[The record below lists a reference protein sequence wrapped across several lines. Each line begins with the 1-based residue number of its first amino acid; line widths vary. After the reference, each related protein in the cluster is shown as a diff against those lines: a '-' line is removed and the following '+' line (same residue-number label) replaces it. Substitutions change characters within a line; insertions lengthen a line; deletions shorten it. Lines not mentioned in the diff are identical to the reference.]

1 MNPLRT
7 SGACAIAVALAV
19 PALAAAAPISTVIR
33 VEGSTAN
40 ILSERSVVVDDAVG
54 ATVLVSDTTDA
65 DTITVPAASATAQL
79 AKATNDAGIPFGF
92 QIFNFGGPSSFTTRI
107 GPDSS
112 PPALDP
118 AFRLKVNNV
127 SASVGADSVTLKA
140 GDVVTWAFLPFAE
153 SSARELDL
161 TVPGDKF
168 PQGQTFT
175 VGVRSYDDA
184 GVGIPAAGATIRYGD
199 QTATAD
205 TSGKVTLLATGVGVK
220 QVSATR
226 PGEVRSQVR
235 AVCSFT
241 DDPTVCSLPAIPAPI
256 ERPGT
261 FDTVAPGSAIA
272 SPISGRR
279 YRFLRALRGSAGPD
293 RSDISAVEVAVARR
307 VGTQCSFMGPKGGF
321 TPPRSCVNRLSIRAK
336 SSGSRW
342 FLQLPKALPG
352 GKYRAWSRAVDG
364 AGNRE
369 SVGISTVNAISFT
382 ILPKGSSR

>member
-7 SGACAIAVALAV
+7 SGACAIAAALAL
-19 PALAAAAPISTVIR
+19 PALAAGAPISTVIR
-33 VEGSTAN
+33 VEGSAAN
-40 ILSERSVVVDDAVG
+40 ILSERSVIVDDAMG
-54 ATVLVSDTTDA
+54 ATVVVNDTTDA

-79 AKATNDAGIPFGF
+79 AKATKDAGIPFGF
-92 QIFNFGGPSSFTTRI
+92 QIFNFGGPSSFTTRV

-112 PPALDP
+112 PPSLDP

-127 SASVGADSVTLKA
+127 TASVGADSVTLKA
-140 GDVVTWAFLPFAE
+140 GDVVTWAFLPFAQ

-161 TVPGDKF
+161 AVPGDKF

-175 VGVRSYDDA
+175 VTVRSFDDA
-184 GVGIPAAGATIRYGD
+184 GAVIPAAGAMIRYGD
-199 QTATAD
+199 QTATTD

-226 PGEVRSQVR
+226 PGEVRSQAR
-235 AVCSFT
+235 AICSFT
-241 DDPTVCSLPAIPAPI
+241 DDPTVCDLPAIPAPVAP
-256 ERPGT
+256 PGT
-261 FDTVAPGSAIA
+261 FDTVAPGSVIA
-272 SPISGRR
+272 SPVSGQR
-279 YRFLRALRGSAGPD
+279 YRALRTLRGSAGPD

-307 VGTQCSFMGPKGGF
+307 VGTLCRFMGPKGGF
-321 TPPRSCVNRLSIRAK
+321 AAARSCVNRRFIPAR
-336 SSGSRW
+336 SSGGRW
-342 FLQLPKALPG
+342 LLQLPVALPA

-382 ILPKGSSR
+382 ILPKRSSQ